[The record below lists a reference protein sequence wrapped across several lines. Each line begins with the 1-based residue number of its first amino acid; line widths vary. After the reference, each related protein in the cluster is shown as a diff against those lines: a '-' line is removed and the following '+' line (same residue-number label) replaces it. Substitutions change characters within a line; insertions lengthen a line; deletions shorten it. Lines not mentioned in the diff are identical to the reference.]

1 MEINLTDGKCIID
14 IKNWCEDVTF
24 TSSDPT
30 LLALLS
36 FIQRESINIDLI
48 ESTSSEELCIAV
60 YTLSYDQIL
69 LIEQILGNINISI
82 VEDMQCIPYLGIKV
96 NCDYIEERFGYYE

>member
-1 MEINLTDGKCIID
+1 MEINLTDGKCTID
-14 IKNWCEDVTF
+14 IKNWYEDVTI

-36 FIQRESINIDLI
+36 FIQRESINIGLI

>member
-1 MEINLTDGKCIID
+1 MEINLTDGKCTID
-14 IKNWCEDVTF
+14 IKNWYEDVTI

-36 FIQRESINIDLI
+36 FIQRESINIGLI

-96 NCDYIEERFGYYE
+96 NCDYIEERFDYYE